1 MNTYEFP
8 IVIHQVKEQYRVMVY
23 LDQCFDH
30 DLKQAM
36 LLVSK
41 FQNQYH
47 QNNVMV
53 KMNQMALHPKYI
65 LS

>member
-1 MNTYEFP
+1 MM
-8 IVIHQVKEQYRVMVY
+8 IHQVKEQYRVMVY
-23 LDQCFDH
+23 LDQYFDH